1 LQAARGRRRALAPFA
16 VNRAAVRIR
25 KTDASVARFA
35 RGAAAQSAATRYA
48 PHRIANGYGS
58 ES

>member
-1 LQAARGRRRALAPFA
+1 